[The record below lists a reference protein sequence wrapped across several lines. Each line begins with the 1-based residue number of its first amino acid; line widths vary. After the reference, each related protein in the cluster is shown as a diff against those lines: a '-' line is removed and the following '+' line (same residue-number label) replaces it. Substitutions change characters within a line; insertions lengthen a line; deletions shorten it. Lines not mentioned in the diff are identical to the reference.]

1 MITVKVM
8 HPDAGYEI
16 NKENIKKLQPN
27 THYEVYHIDMG
38 QSHTH
43 ISLVG
48 IKGSFNS
55 VNFEFYEDK
64 ELIDIFSDKR
74 FNPYLD

>member
-1 MITVKVM
+1 MITVKLM
-8 HPDAGYEI
+8 YPDAGYDGDK
-16 NKENIKKLQPN
+16 NVKRLKPN

-48 IKGSFNS
+48 IEGSFNS
-55 VNFEFYEDK
+55 VNFEFYEDNK
-64 ELIDIFSDKR
+64 LIDIFSDKR

>member
-48 IKGSFNS
+48 IEGSLIQLILNS
-55 VNFEFYEDK
+55 MKIKN
-64 ELIDIFSDKR
+64 
-74 FNPYLD
+74 

>member
-8 HPDAGYEI
+8 HPDAGYDGD
-16 NKENIKKLQPN
+16 KERVKQLEPN
-27 THYEVYHIDMG
+27 THYEVTCIDMG
-38 QSHTH
+38 QSHTDVF
-43 ISLVG
+43 LVG
-48 IKGSFNS
+48 MKSCFNS

-64 ELIDIFSDKR
+64 KLIDIFSDKR